1 MGIKEETN
9 VNKAILLIPI
19 IGGIIYGIIKLKNKK
34 YNTCEISLFGKK
46 IKLGKDMNWKEFKK
60 WKNQYK
66 YY

>member
-1 MGIKEETN
+1 MGIEEETN

-34 YNTCEISLFGKK
+34 YNTYEISLFGKK